1 MTITTATAASRPAK
15 PTRSRL
21 RRLLLGGAAVA
32 ATAAIGLGAGAA
44 PASAARHNPCA
55 TAWATFRAHMNEA
68 RFWLSAADQLADA
81 GNNASAEQ
89 ATMEANHFL
98 GLAEGALGEVSAE
111 C

>member
-1 MTITTATAASRPAK
+1 MTTTITAPRPAP

-21 RRLLLGGAAVA
+21 RRVLLGGAAVA
-32 ATAAIGLGAGAA
+32 ATAAIGLGAAAA

-55 TAWATFRAHMNEA
+55 TAWAIFRAHMNEA
-68 RFWLSAADQLADA
+68 RFWLNAADQLADA
-81 GNNASAEQ
+81 GNFASAEQ
-89 ATMEANHFL
+89 ASIEANFFL